1 MALSR
6 ERAVDLS
13 HRMIERLA
21 AAAEVEVVRERE
33 FVRNAVLQALL
44 QWDKENDRLRT
55 EAARKIAGRGRRV
68 AEGSREWD
76 LLMGEELEK
85 AYAAVLSHGE

>member
-13 HRMIERLA
+13 HRMIERLSGT
-21 AAAEVEVVRERE
+21 AEVEIVRERE
-33 FVRNAVLQALL
+33 FVRNAILQALL
-44 QWDKENDRLRT
+44 QWDRENERLRAD
-55 EAARKIAGRGRRV
+55 AARKIAARGRRV
-68 AEGSREWD
+68 VEGSREWD
-76 LLMGEELEK
+76 LLLGEELEK

>member
-6 ERAVDLS
+6 ERAVNLS

-21 AAAEVEVVRERE
+21 GTAAVEIVRERE
-33 FVRNAVLQALL
+33 VVRNAILQALL
-44 QWDKENDRLRT
+44 QWDRENERLRA
-55 EAARKIAGRGRRV
+55 EAARKIAARGRR
-68 AEGSREWD
+68 APEGSREWD